1 MLYGFQEIGVFSRLV
16 PGVSQT
22 QLRSVTASEARIIYK
37 KTELFD
43 KE

>member
-1 MLYGFQEIGVFSRLV
+1 
-16 PGVSQT
+16 VSQT

-43 KE
+43 KEWPKTSWFNQ